1 MKRGLLTPVVV
12 QGKSSDIL
20 ASLSDR
26 KTLSRN
32 EQIWCADTHW
42 LGYATGS
49 LNTDLGPP
57 SVFLQTIMPQASY
70 LVTCDGFLVPSRPR
84 MPLRGKNIRGQDRTR
99 TRSIIA
105 CRVDLAPAPAYFPES
120 SASPSPLAAIPR
132 PSARTS
138 TRTCTRTA
146 VAAAHICRVNALS
159 VTSQITGLQQGL
171 FDRPSIQ
178 IHR

>member
-1 MKRGLLTPVVV
+1 MCRY
-12 QGKSSDIL
+12 SL
-20 ASLSDR
+20 AWMCYGFAQ
-26 KTLSRN
+26 TLS
-32 EQIWCADTHW
+32 
-42 LGYATGS
+42 
-49 LNTDLGPP
+49 TDLGPP
-57 SVFLQTIMPQASY
+57 SVLLQTIMPQASY

-99 TRSIIA
+99 TRSIIS
-105 CRVDLAPAPAYFPES
+105 CRVDLAPAPAYFPEVRRIFRSELSECPTPIFCDHKS
-120 SASPSPLAAIPR
+120 SASPSPLAPIPR
-132 PSARTS
+132 LSARTS